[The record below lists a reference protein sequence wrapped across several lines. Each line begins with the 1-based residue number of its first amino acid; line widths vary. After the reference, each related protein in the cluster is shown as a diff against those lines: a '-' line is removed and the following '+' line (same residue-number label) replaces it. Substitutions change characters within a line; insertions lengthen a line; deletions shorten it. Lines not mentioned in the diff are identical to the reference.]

1 MISVIVPSYN
11 VAPYLQR
18 CIDSLIGQTY
28 SDLEIIL
35 VDDGSTDDT
44 GKLCDRIAQSD
55 SRIKVVHKENGGLS
69 DARNA
74 GIDIATGAFYS
85 FIDGDDFIEPDTYE
99 VMMKEMNDPLVSMV
113 AGGFIVTDVQGNTR
127 VSMSP
132 ERQYLTKE
140 EAFMDLLGGKNYI
153 TQSSC
158 NKLFRSSLF
167 EKIRYKK
174 GILNED
180 MEILPRL
187 LDVSNRVVLLNKA
200 VYHYIK
206 KPGSIT
212 TADYSMERY
221 RAIEIERDI
230 YLMCRN
236 KYPKLEPYASYYEL
250 KSLYGML
257 CNLTESGNRKDF
269 KVQEFKLRCIILT
282 VLIRCHKWQEI
293 KSLYGNEMKEY
304 GLVTLLGAKNVKR
317 LVQLK
322 QKIKKNGNKD

>member
-18 CIDSLIGQTY
+18 CVDTLIDQTY

-44 GKLCDRIAQSD
+44 GKLCDRIAEGD
-55 SRIKVVHKENGGLS
+55 SRIKVIHKENGGLS

-127 VSMSP
+127 ISMSP

-140 EAFMDLLGGKNYI
+140 EAFMDLLGGENYI

-167 EKIRYKK
+167 EKVRYKE

-200 VYHYIK
+200 IYHYIK

-250 KSLYGML
+250 KSLYEML
-257 CNLTESGNRKDF
+257 RNLTESGNRKDF
-269 KVQEFKLRCIILT
+269 KAQEFKLRCIILT

-293 KSLYGNEMKEY
+293 KSLYGNKMKEY
-304 GLVTLLGAKNVKR
+304 GLVTLLGAQNVKR
-317 LVQLK
+317 LVHLK